1 MNIEKLVKENGD
13 KLSEDDKKKL
23 TDACEEAKKHIASE
37 DIEELKKATEDLT
50 AVSNEVFTRMYQ
62 NMQQAPQGDANNG
75 GANNN
80 GGDDEVIVE

>member
-1 MNIEKLVKENGD
+1 MYIEKLVRENGD

-23 TDACEEAKKHIASE
+23 TDACDEAKKHLTSE
-37 DIEELKKATEDLT
+37 YIEELKKVTEDLT

-62 NMQQAPQGDANNG
+62 NMQQNAPQGDANNG
-75 GANNN
+75 ANN